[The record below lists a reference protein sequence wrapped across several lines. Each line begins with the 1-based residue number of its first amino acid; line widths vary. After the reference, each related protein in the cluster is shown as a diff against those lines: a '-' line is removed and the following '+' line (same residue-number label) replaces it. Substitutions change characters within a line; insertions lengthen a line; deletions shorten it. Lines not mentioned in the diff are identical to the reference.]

1 MNLQGHKVQKLA
13 EQKNL
18 SLGNKPKNSFKVGF
32 FGFCQK
38 FNPLMFLFYLKYG
51 AY

>member
-18 SLGNKPKNSFKVGF
+18 SLGNKPKKSSKVGF
-32 FGFCQK
+32 LGFCQK
-38 FNPLMFLFYLKYG
+38 FNPQMFLF
-51 AY
+51 